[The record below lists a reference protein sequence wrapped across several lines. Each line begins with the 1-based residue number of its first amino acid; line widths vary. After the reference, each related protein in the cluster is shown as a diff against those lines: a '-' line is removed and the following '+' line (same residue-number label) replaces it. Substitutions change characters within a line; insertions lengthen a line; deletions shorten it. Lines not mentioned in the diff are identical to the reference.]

1 MKKLYVLLT
10 RGYFLILSVLP
21 LLQSQ
26 RAMAQSCPTNSY
38 TTISSYTNTYYPGTQ
53 ANVSAGTKSIG
64 LGSVTF
70 GTTPIS
76 AGDVLLVIQMQG
88 AQFNASNT
96 SNYGDGFSG
105 SGNGYLNNG
114 ALLAGSME
122 YVTAS
127 NNVPLTGGTLN
138 ITTKLV
144 NSYQYSTFGGDG
156 QYTYQV
162 IRVPTYFDLQLTATI
177 HPPRWNGST
186 GGVIVLYA
194 SDKIDLNSQTIDA
207 SGYGFR
213 GGGGRGLT
221 GSGVGSSA
229 DYTSLSSKNANG
241 SKGEGIAG
249 TPYYLNDSDVTLY
262 STGSEGYPNGS
273 YAKGAPGNAGGGG
286 TDGNPAT
293 NNDQN
298 TGGGGGANI
307 GAGGYGGYAWSS
319 GLQTGGRPGAA
330 FAQWSASRM
339 IMGGGGG
346 AGTTNNGTGTPG
358 NGFASSGSA
367 GGGIVIIMAGVAIQ
381 SNGSILANGAAA
393 NSTVQNDGAGGAGA
407 GGSILIYSA
416 NGTTSNIT
424 ALAKGGAGGINQGSG
439 GAAHGPG
446 GGGGGGAIYSNS
458 TLAAASS
465 VAGGIAGTTSGLS
478 SNYGAS
484 NGNTGIIKTNIQQ
497 SNSPAF
503 PLNCVVLAVSFLDV
517 SAVADNGVVNVAWTV
532 AREVNTTNYV
542 VERSTDGS
550 NFTAIGSTP
559 YAGAPGTDNSYQYP
573 DNGAYA
579 IGGTIYY
586 RIREQETGGQ
596 TVYSKV
602 VSVRLS
608 GLAGKLSVYPNPAQ
622 GVATISFQSS
632 MEETV
637 SLRLF
642 DIRGNQLWTRQFEAQ
657 TGQNMV
663 QIDCIPTLP
672 EGVYILQWSDGLKP
686 EIVKLLVRH

>member
-10 RGYFLILSVLP
+10 RGYFLILFLLP

-26 RAMAQSCPTNSY
+26 PAVAQSCPTNSY
-38 TTISSYTNTYYPGTQ
+38 TTISNYTNTYYPGLQT
-53 ANVSAGTKSIG
+53 AVSAGTKSIIV
-64 LGSVTF
+64 GSVTF

-76 AGDVLLVIQMQG
+76 SGDILLVIQMQG
-88 AQFNASNT
+88 AEFDSSNT
-96 SNYGDGFSG
+96 NNYGDGFSN
-105 SGNGYLNNG
+105 SGNGYFNNG
-114 ALLAGSME
+114 ALLVGKME
-122 YVTAS
+122 YVTAANS
-127 NNVPLTGGTLN
+127 LSLTGGLLKLTN
-138 ITTKLV
+138 KLV
-144 NSYQYSTFGGDG
+144 NSYQSTPYGKDG

-186 GGVIVLYA
+186 GGVLVLYA

-213 GGGGRGLT
+213 GGGGRQLT
-221 GSGVGSSA
+221 GSGAGSSS
-229 DYTSLSSKNANG
+229 DYRTLATKNANG
-241 SKGEGIAG
+241 SKGEGISG
-249 TPYYLNDSDVTLY
+249 TPYYLNDSDVVLY
-262 STGSEGYPNGS
+262 STGVEGYPSGS
-273 YAKGAPGNAGGGG
+273 YGKGGPGTAGGGG

-339 IMGGGGG
+339 LMGGGGG

-367 GGGIVIIMAGVAIQ
+367 GGGMVIIMAGVGITG
-381 SNGSILANGAAA
+381 SGSILANGAAA

-416 NGTTSNIT
+416 NGITSNIM
-424 ALAKGGAGGINQGSG
+424 AQAKGGTGGINQGSG
-439 GAAHGPG
+439 GDSHGPG

-465 VAGGIAGTTSGLS
+465 VAGGVAGTTSGLS

-484 NGNTGIIKTNIQQ
+484 NGNAGIIKTNITQ

-503 PLNCVVLAVSFLDV
+503 PLNCVVLAVSFLEV
-517 SAVADNGVVNVAWTV
+517 SAVGDNGVVNVSWTV
-532 AREVNTTNYV
+532 AREVNTTDYV

-559 YAGAPGTDNSYQYP
+559 YTGAPGTDNAYQFP

-596 TVYSKV
+596 TVYSRV
-602 VSVRLS
+602 VSVRLG

-622 GVATISFQSS
+622 SVSTISFQAST
-632 MEETV
+632 EETV

-642 DIRGNQLWTRQFEAQ
+642 DVRGNQLWTRQYEAQ
-657 TGQNMV
+657 TGLNTV
-663 QIDCIPTLP
+663 QIDCLSTLP
-672 EGVYILQWSDGLKP
+672 EGVYLLQWSDGLKP

>member
-10 RGYFLILSVLP
+10 KGYFLILFLLP
-21 LLQSQ
+21 LLQS
-26 RAMAQSCPTNSY
+26 RRVTAQSCPTNSL
-38 TTISSYTNTYYPGTQ
+38 TTISSYTNTYYPGSQ
-53 ANVSAGTKSIG
+53 VLVNKGTKSII

-76 AGDVLLVIQMQG
+76 SGDILLVIQMQG
-88 AQFNASNT
+88 AEFDSSNT
-96 SNYGDGFSG
+96 NNYGDGSSNSG
-105 SGNGYLNNG
+105 SGYLGNT
-114 ALLAGSME
+114 ALLVGQME

-127 NNVPLTGGTLN
+127 NNVPLTGGLLK

-144 NSYQYSTFGGDG
+144 NSYQNTPYGSDG

-162 IRVPTYFDLQLTATI
+162 IRVPTYFDLQLTGTI
-177 HPPRWNGST
+177 RPPRWNGST
-186 GGVIVLYA
+186 GGVLVIYA
-194 SDKIDLNSQTIDA
+194 SDMINLNSQTIDA

-213 GGGGRGLT
+213 GGGARQLT
-221 GSGVGSSA
+221 GSGSGSSN
-229 DYTSLSSKNANG
+229 DYRTLATKNANG
-241 SKGEGIAG
+241 SKGEGISG

-262 STGSEGYPNGS
+262 STGLEGYPSGS
-273 YAKGAPGNAGGGG
+273 YGKGAPGNAGGGG

-298 TGGGGGANI
+298 TGGGGGGNV

-330 FAQWSASRM
+330 FSQRSASRM

-358 NGFASSGSA
+358 SGFASSGSA
-367 GGGIVIIMAGVAIQ
+367 GGGIIIIMAGVGITG
-381 SNGSILANGAAA
+381 SGSILANGAAA
-393 NSTVQNDGAGGAGA
+393 NSTIQNDGAGGAGA

-416 NGTTSNIT
+416 NGVTSNIT
-424 ALAKGGAGGINQGSG
+424 AQAQGGAGGINQGSG
-439 GAAHGPG
+439 GDAHGPG

-465 VAGGIAGTTSGLS
+465 VAGGVAGTTSGYS
-478 SNYGAS
+478 SNYGAT
-484 NGNTGIIKTNIQQ
+484 NGNTGILKTNVQQ
-497 SNSPAF
+497 SNTPDF
-503 PLNCVVLAVSFLDV
+503 PLNCIVLAVSFLDV
-517 SAVADNGVVNVAWTV
+517 SAIGDNGVVKVSWSV
-532 AREVNTTNYV
+532 AREVNTTKYV
-542 VERSTDGS
+542 VERSTDGN

-559 YAGAPGTDNSYQYP
+559 YTGAPGTDYAYQYP

-579 IGGTIYY
+579 IGGTVYY
-586 RIREQETGGQ
+586 RIREEEIDGQ
-596 TVYSKV
+596 AVFSKV

-608 GLAGKLSVYPNPAQ
+608 GLSGKLSVYPNPAQ
-622 GVATISFQSS
+622 SASTISFQSS
-632 MEETV
+632 AEETV
-637 SLRLF
+637 SLRLY
-642 DIRGNQLWTRQFEAQ
+642 DVKGNQLWTKQYEAQ

-663 QIDCIPTLP
+663 QIDCVSTLP